1 MPDKYAFTPAKTYH
15 IIFIM
20 VYFIENLKNNFDF
33 FLRNPF
39 SRKNYYEKPE
49 DLSNVFEN
57 KDEENYYEDLKEKY
71 GCELAKNTTERRF
84 LEDIYFLHIFDKCLG
99 KTQKDNMSV
108 LDIGSKIWSY
118 VKSEHIF
125 FNSFCENVCLN
136 GIELD
141 AYRLLS
147 NFYTRCEVAKFYTK
161 NLKNTH
167 YIASDLMLHSGKYDY
182 IIWILPF
189 ITKYPLVKWGLPL
202 RYFKPLEMLEYAYN
216 LLNQNGELLIINQGE
231 EEYKIQQEL
240 YKNLNLSPILYDE
253 IQDKFDLFKNKRYCS
268 KIVKQ

>member
-1 MPDKYAFTPAKTYH
+1 
-15 IIFIM
+15 M

-108 LDIGSKIWSY
+108 LDIGSKIWS
-118 VKSEHIF
+118 
-125 FNSFCENVCLN
+125 
-136 GIELD
+136 
-141 AYRLLS
+141 
-147 NFYTRCEVAKFYTK
+147 
-161 NLKNTH
+161 
-167 YIASDLMLHSGKYDY
+167 
-182 IIWILPF
+182 
-189 ITKYPLVKWGLPL
+189 
-202 RYFKPLEMLEYAYN
+202 
-216 LLNQNGELLIINQGE
+216 
-231 EEYKIQQEL
+231 
-240 YKNLNLSPILYDE
+240 
-253 IQDKFDLFKNKRYCS
+253 
-268 KIVKQ
+268 